1 MAINW
6 TEAQIEEIVASVM
19 KGLTGNAP
27 ATRDEY
33 DGAGY
38 NGKKFVGVYT
48 DMKDAIDAAES
59 GYKAVRAMSLAE
71 REKITFQKSF

>member
-48 DMKDAIDAAES
+48 EACAFSLIAILVFS
-59 GYKAVRAMSLAE
+59 SLNSALC
-71 REKITFQKSF
+71 RSFLNTKKGCCS